1 MDYQERY
8 NLWLSKV
15 KDYQAVQEL
24 KNMTEEEKKSA
35 FFKELGFGTAG
46 LRGIIGLGSNR
57 INIYN
62 VSKVTKA
69 LAEYVKI
76 HNGKS
81 VAISYDSRNMSKEFA
96 ELTASILA
104 KENIVVYL
112 VKEMMPTPFLSYM
125 VRYYKSD
132 AGVMITASHNPKDYN
147 GYKVYSKDGSQL
159 LEEPSY
165 EIMKLAEKY
174 DIFNIELASIEEAAK
189 NGLIKYID
197 DKIIDDYLNEVKSVS
212 LNEIKDI
219 NVVYTALNGVGI
231 QTLPK
236 LLKERGVNIELNKI
250 QCVPDKNFTTCPY
263 PNPEIEEVYDL
274 SLKIAKNNKADLIIA
289 SDPDADRLG
298 IMVRQKSKYIHLTGN
313 ELGIIFADYLLKNAK
328 TKDSIIIKSVVSTS
342 LVEKLAKKYNAVC
355 KNVLTGFKYIGEFI
369 TDLEEKGC
377 VNRFILGFE
386 ESSGYLIGSHIR
398 DKDATVAA
406 MVVCEIASELK
417 KQGKTI
423 VDRLNEIYDEFGY
436 YQSYVYS
443 YKFSGF
449 SGDKKMKEIL
459 FNLREKSP
467 KKIAD
472 ANVVGVKDYIG
483 GIEGLPKANLISFD
497 LSDGTNIMIRPSGTE
512 PLIKVYLTLTK
523 TKEINKANN
532 KIYKKYFEKMF
543 K

>member
-1 MDYQERY
+1 M
-8 NLWLSKV
+8 N
-15 KDYQAVQEL
+15 
-24 KNMTEEEKKSA
+24 
-35 FFKELGFGTAG
+35 
-46 LRGIIGLGSNR
+46 
-57 INIYN
+57 
-62 VSKVTKA
+62 
-69 LAEYVKI
+69 
-76 HNGKS
+76 
-81 VAISYDSRNMSKEFA
+81 
-96 ELTASILA
+96 
-104 KENIVVYL
+104 
-112 VKEMMPTPFLSYM
+112 
-125 VRYYKSD
+125 
-132 AGVMITASHNPKDYN
+132 
-147 GYKVYSKDGSQL
+147 
-159 LEEPSY
+159 
-165 EIMKLAEKY
+165 
-174 DIFNIELASIEEAAK
+174 
-189 NGLIKYID
+189 
-197 DKIIDDYLNEVKSVS
+197 
-212 LNEIKDI
+212 
-219 NVVYTALNGVGI
+219 
-231 QTLPK
+231 
-236 LLKERGVNIELNKI
+236 
-250 QCVPDKNFTTCPY
+250 
-263 PNPEIEEVYDL
+263 
-274 SLKIAKNNKADLIIA
+274 
-289 SDPDADRLG
+289 
-298 IMVRQKSKYIHLTGN
+298 
-313 ELGIIFADYLLKNAK
+313 NAK

-377 VNRFILGFE
+377 VNRFVLGFE
-386 ESSGYLIGSHIR
+386 ESSGYLIGSHVR